1 MKNSIWFKVEE
12 VITAVPLRRM
22 PDLYLNKL
30 PLTIVHGLL
39 KSIKKSRQSQKAI
52 DSGSCFIIVKFEK
65 INVLFV
71 SNGGYACEI
80 QHQSLIINPK
90 NLTGV

>member
-1 MKNSIWFKVEE
+1 LKVEE
-12 VITAVPLRRM
+12 VITAVPLRQM
-22 PDLYLNKL
+22 PDLYLNNL
-30 PLTIVHGLL
+30 PFTIVHSTLEF
-39 KSIKKSRQSQKAI
+39 IKKSRQSQKAI
-52 DSGSCFIIVKFEK
+52 DSDSCFIIVKFEK
-65 INVLFV
+65 LNVLFV